1 MSNPDMVSSK
11 KGGVT
16 YVEAFDNDPTPTT
29 TTTTSDKVVLQAQ
42 DSRFGTYLATH
53 KPSALS
59 KSMLALYPILAVA
72 CMNSAANG
80 FDGNTFGGASS
91 LPDFQARF
99 GTGVASSQG
108 FLAAIY
114 ILGTINVHAAIVIL
128 TWDPSIGNVIG
139 SFVAGPLADGLGRKL
154 GMVAANVVVIIGS
167 VIQAAAYKRR
177 EMIVGRVILGI
188 GSVMLGEF
196 EVNLARVV

>member
-1 MSNPDMVSSK
+1 MSSIALQGPIADHSLNNDK
-11 KGGVT
+11 KNDVT
-16 YVEAFDNDPTPTT
+16 YIETINNDPSNTAITG
-29 TTTTSDKVVLQAQ
+29 DKVVLQAQ

-99 GTGVASSQG
+99 GTNVASSQG

-114 ILGTINVHAAIVIL
+114 ILG
-128 TWDPSIGNVIG
+128 
-139 SFVAGPLADGLGRKL
+139 R
-154 GMVAANVVVIIGS
+154 
-167 VIQAAAYKRR
+167 Y
-177 EMIVGRVILGI
+177 
-188 GSVMLGEF
+188 
-196 EVNLARVV
+196 

>member
-1 MSNPDMVSSK
+1 MNNANTNDDK
-11 KGGVT
+11 KGDVS
-16 YVEAFDNDPTPTT
+16 YIESFDDDPTNTT
-29 TTTTSDKVVLQAQ
+29 GDKVVLQAQ

-114 ILGTINVHAAIVIL
+114 ILGNARCLHSALSIL
-128 TWDPSIGNVIG
+128 T
-139 SFVAGPLADGLGRKL
+139 
-154 GMVAANVVVIIGS
+154 
-167 VIQAAAYKRR
+167 
-177 EMIVGRVILGI
+177 
-188 GSVMLGEF
+188 
-196 EVNLARVV
+196 